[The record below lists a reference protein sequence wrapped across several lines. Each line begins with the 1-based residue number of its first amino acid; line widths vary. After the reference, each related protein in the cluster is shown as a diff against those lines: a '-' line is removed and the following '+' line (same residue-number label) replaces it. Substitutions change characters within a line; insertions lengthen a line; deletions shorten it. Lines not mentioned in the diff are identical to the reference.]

1 MGKFPEANLW
11 RTIFFNLNN
20 NQIDR
25 DVLPMWEQ
33 FKGGNLEVGDIKEV
47 FMQHNFTDK
56 VKVKFKEMEAR
67 NTKSRDLLEEMKR
80 EPIFGEEEWE
90 RLVVCLR
97 DRESKPLN
105 KDESVLI
112 IEGGHSKFLTM
123 KDLEDKFANENP
135 DYQHTQTSIPENL
148 VHDDNFEAHLNR
160 QTIIKVIQKQ
170 YEHDCQRIKEE
181 LQKESPK
188 RKHEEVCKQ
197 AEKQALEVMRKSKDF
212 QYLQQRDSLYA
223 EYIVQKSVLE
233 AAKEQNIPVVIFR
246 GVNTYEDIGQ
256 FLKSLGILTSKL
268 KSFQPTERA
277 TTYECEHDIAIF
289 ALTSSGPVAS
299 FVQVN

>member
-1 MGKFPEANLW
+1 MGKFPQANLW
-11 RTIFFNLNN
+11 KTIFFTLNN
-20 NQIDR
+20 NQLDR
-25 DVLPMWEQ
+25 DVLPMWKQ
-33 FKGGNLEVGDIKEV
+33 FKGGNLEVRDITEV
-47 FMQHNFTDK
+47 FMHHNFTDK

-67 NTKSRDLLEEMKR
+67 NIKSRDLLEEMKR
-80 EPIFGEEEWE
+80 EPIFGEEEWKS
-90 RLVVCLR
+90 LVIRLR
-97 DRESKPLN
+97 DRESKTLN
-105 KDESVLI
+105 TDGSVLI
-112 IEGGHSKFLTM
+112 VEGGHSKFFTI
-123 KDLEDKFANENP
+123 KNLEDKFANENP

-170 YEHDCQRIKEE
+170 YENDCQGIKEE
-181 LQKESPK
+181 LQNESPK

-197 AEKQALEVMRKSKDF
+197 AEKEALKRIRKSKDF

-268 KSFQPTERA
+268 KSFQPTEKA
-277 TTYECEHDIAIF
+277 SSYECEHDIAIF
-289 ALTSSGPVAS
+289 ALTSCGPVAS